1 MRLLYSCY
9 KNSLAECVLQMV
21 LLSRSSGLNMEG
33 VWNYMN
39 RLKTLWQ
46 FLEDACLSPGGF
58 KKKKKKNL
66 VRIGAVI
73 Y

>member
-1 MRLLYSCY
+1 
-9 KNSLAECVLQMV
+9 MV
-21 LLSRSSGLNMEG
+21 LLSRSSGLNMES

-46 FLEDACLSPGGF
+46 FFEDACLSPGGF
-58 KKKKKKNL
+58 KEKKKKKKKKNL